1 MITAGFG
8 QNIVLTTVSTF
19 ILVYLLQYA
28 GISTA
33 GLAVVTIIITVSK
46 IVDAILDPV
55 MGSII
60 DMTRT
65 RWGKLRPYILF
76 SAAPVALLSGLL
88 FTVPD
93 TAEPLK
99 LVYFG
104 VCYVLWSLAYTV
116 CDVPLLG
123 AHRLRLRRP
132 DRADEGHRDG
142 AGLRS
147 HRARPRDAGDALA
160 GTPAELRARDDERR
174 MVARGVHH
182 VVPRHGGVPARLLLH
197 SRAADLGGVDRADGA
212 SARDHA
218 VPEHARC

>member
-1 MITAGFG
+1 MTTTAKQTSTGLAVPPRRQRIAVISAGFG

-33 GLAVVTIIITVSK
+33 GRAVVTVIITVSK

-93 TAEPLK
+93 TSEPVK

-116 CDVPLLG
+116 CDVPFW
-123 AHRLRLRRP
+123 
-132 DRADEGHRDG
+132 
-142 AGLRS
+142 GLIGS
-147 HRARPRDAGDALA
+147 AFSDPI
-160 GTPAELRARDDERR
+160 ERTR
-174 MVARGVHH
+174 VI
-182 VVPRHGGVPARLLLH
+182 
-197 SRAADLGGVDRADGA
+197 
-212 SARDHA
+212 
-218 VPEHARC
+218 

>member
-1 MITAGFG
+1 MTATAKQTATGLAVPPSRQRSVVVSAGFG
-8 QNIVLTTVSTF
+8 QNFVLTTVSTF

-28 GISTA
+28 GISSA
-33 GLAVVTIIITVSK
+33 GLAVVTVIITVSK

-104 VCYVLWSLAYTV
+104 VC
-116 CDVPLLG
+116 
-123 AHRLRLRRP
+123 
-132 DRADEGHRDG
+132 
-142 AGLRS
+142 
-147 HRARPRDAGDALA
+147 
-160 GTPAELRARDDERR
+160 
-174 MVARGVHH
+174 
-182 VVPRHGGVPARLLLH
+182 
-197 SRAADLGGVDRADGA
+197 
-212 SARDHA
+212 
-218 VPEHARC
+218 